1 MEKAIEALEKGM
13 AGSFLQ
19 TSGAQKLRSI
29 IQSSEHVLENDR
41 QEILAFLQGE
51 QESQYAPQSG
61 EIVGLLKELMESM
74 AKGLSEET
82 ATEEAA
88 IESYEALVA
97 AKKKEI
103 GALTASIEA
112 KTGQTGEL
120 AVSIVTM
127 KDDLSDTEAA
137 LLEDKQFLADLSKN
151 CEAKSAEWDVI
162 VKTRSEELAALA
174 ETIKVLNDDEAL
186 ELFKKTLPSAASS
199 FVQVKVA
206 GVSMAKHALAVIRAA
221 QSSAKA
227 PSHQLDLIALA
238 LHGKKIEMG
247 KVIAMIDEMVA
258 VLKKEQTD
266 DDSKKE
272 FCTTELDTS
281 DDKT

>member
-29 IQSSEHVLENDR
+29 IQSSEQMLESDR
-41 QEILAFLQGE
+41 QDILAFLQGE
-51 QESQYAPQSG
+51 QESQYAPASG

-74 AKGLSEET
+74 AKGLSDET

-88 IESYEALVA
+88 IESHASLVA

-120 AVSIVTM
+120 AVSIVNM

-151 CEAKSAEWDVI
+151 CETKEAEWDEI
-162 VKTRSEELAALA
+162 VKTRTEELAALA

-186 ELFKKTLPSAASS
+186 DLFKKTLPSAASS

-206 GVSMAKHALAVIRAA
+206 GASVRKRALAVIRAA
-221 QSSAKA
+221 QQSSK
-227 PSHQLDLIALA
+227 PA
-238 LHGKKIEMG
+238 LHG
-247 KVIAMIDEMVA
+247 
-258 VLKKEQTD
+258 
-266 DDSKKE
+266 SK
-272 FCTTELDTS
+272 TMHGLS
-281 DDKT
+281 R

>member
-41 QEILAFLQGE
+41 QEILAFLEGG

-88 IESYEALVA
+88 IESYESLVA

-120 AVSIVTM
+120 AVSIVNM

-151 CEAKSAEWDVI
+151 CETKEAEWDAI
-162 VKTRSEELAALA
+162 VKTRAEELAALA
-174 ETIKVLNDDEAL
+174 ETIRVLNDDEAL
-186 ELFKKTLPSAASS
+186 DLFKKTLPSAASS

-206 GVSMAKHALAVIRAA
+206 GASVRKRALAVIRAA
-221 QSSAKA
+221 QASTKTASPK
-227 PSHQLDLIALA
+227 LDLIELA
-238 LHGKKIEMG
+238 LHG
-247 KVIAMIDEMVA
+247 
-258 VLKKEQTD
+258 
-266 DDSKKE
+266 
-272 FCTTELDTS
+272 
-281 DDKT
+281 